1 MKAYINEFGVKTSKK
16 LNRIIESAQN
26 HTKRSYKGNVM
37 FCDFLGTKRMMEL
50 NNRFNAEVDAIGGV
64 DYSFGDCLA

>member
-16 LNRIIESAQN
+16 LDRIIKSAQN

-37 FCDFLGTKRMMEL
+37 FCDFLSTKRMMEL

>member
-1 MKAYINEFGVKTSKK
+1 MTYINEYGVKTSKK
-16 LNRIIESAQN
+16 LDRIILSAQN

-37 FCDFLGTKRMMEL
+37 FCDFLGTKRMQDL
-50 NNRFNAEVDAIGGV
+50 NRRFEAEAEAIGGV